1 MNACIEQE
9 CEKVAFERWQ
19 QQTNDER
26 NENNKHT
33 PRTWTTCYW
42 RMKAHTT
49 ATTTAD
55 ELWMTTM
62 EKQPISCWLYVLYT
76 VCTYIINIHWAW
88 ISFILISI
96 SFSDMF
102 DHVLLF
108 YLFGDVRNYFFF
120 LVHVFVVFMC
130 IIV

>member
-49 ATTTAD
+49 ADDNGRRIVNDNNGKTANFM
-55 ELWMTTM
+55 LT
-62 EKQPISCWLYVLYT
+62 LRF
-76 VCTYIINIHWAW
+76 IHSLH
-88 ISFILISI
+88 ITL
-96 SFSDMF
+96 
-102 DHVLLF
+102 
-108 YLFGDVRNYFFF
+108 
-120 LVHVFVVFMC
+120 
-130 IIV
+130 